1 MAADVTQVFGRMS
14 KDPQWQGLER
24 VAMSLVG
31 GNLAESHCERVISA
45 ANLIMSDGRTLLGD
59 NILEMLCVLRMNRA
73 YLHGGCQNAVRL
85 DLLDGSLGRWLDR
98 RHGPPLL
105 APQCRSK
112 IVFSSSL
119 TPVSLFMLT
128 TGTHS
133 GTRNTLTSLRLCG
146 RWKDNSMYL
155 PASE

>member
-1 MAADVTQVFGRMS
+1 LFRLEKHEWAQLLAKEDVELASGYATVHGKKKYFVDSLELMAADVTQVFGRMS

-73 YLHGGCQNAVRL
+73 YMEDAKTRYVSISSMGRWV
-85 DLLDGSLGRWLDR
+85 DGSTGDTAHLSWL
-98 RHGPPLL
+98 
-105 APQCRSK
+105 RS
-112 IVFSSSL
+112 VAQ
-119 TPVSLFMLT
+119 
-128 TGTHS
+128 
-133 GTRNTLTSLRLCG
+133 R
-146 RWKDNSMYL
+146 
-155 PASE
+155 